1 MDQNQMKRV
10 TLWERRWYLIISF
23 LILLIFSSCR
33 QSKTTTTLNQL
44 KRQIQTKL
52 DSLDGTFA
60 VAFKSLDDSSQTL
73 LINEKEMFHAA
84 STMKTPVMVELFK
97 QAEAG
102 NFSLDDSILVKNEF
116 RSIVD
121 SSRYRM
127 DMGEDS
133 ADSLYGAIGQKRT
146 IRQLME
152 GMITQSSN
160 LATNILI
167 EKVGAQNVTQ
177 TMRSYGADSI
187 RVLRGVED
195 IKAYERGLNN
205 RTNAY
210 DLMLLFEKIGRGQAV
225 SQKALQ
231 AMIDI
236 LKKQHFNEMIPA
248 LLPDEVEVAHK
259 TGWITGVQHD
269 SGLILL
275 PDGRRY
281 VLVLLSKEAP
291 DKGKVMAALA
301 DISKDIYKFMT
312 RKDD

>member
-1 MDQNQMKRV
+1 MKRV
-10 TLWERRWYLIISF
+10 TLWERRWYLIIP
-23 LILLIFSSCR
+23 LLMLLVFSSCR
-33 QSKTTTTLNQL
+33 KSKIPTTIDQL
-44 KRQIQTKL
+44 KRQLQTKL

-102 NFSLDDSILVKNEF
+102 NFSLNDSILVKNEF

-146 IRQLME
+146 IRQLMNN
-152 GMITQSSN
+152 MITMSSN

-225 SQKALQ
+225 SQKASQ
-231 AMIDI
+231 EMIDI
-236 LKKQHFNEMIPA
+236 LKKQHFNDMIPA
-248 LLPDEVEVAHK
+248 LLPGEVEVAHK

-291 DKGKVMAALA
+291 DKGKVMAGLA